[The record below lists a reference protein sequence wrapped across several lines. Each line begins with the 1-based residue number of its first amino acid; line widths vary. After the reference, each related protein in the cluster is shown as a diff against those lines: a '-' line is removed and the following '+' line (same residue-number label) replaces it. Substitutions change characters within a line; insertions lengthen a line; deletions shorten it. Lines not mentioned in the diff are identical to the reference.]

1 MTYPRYFELNG
12 HVHFCSS
19 FLSSFIFC
27 YEYPIVK
34 ITYFGASY
42 KFLDICKF
50 TNEGSSECCSSI
62 QFSLRGAA
70 RHLIGSEE
78 SPDENRNSESPL
90 KLICT
95 NCTIFYINA

>member
-19 FLSSFIFC
+19 FLSSFTFC
-27 YEYPIVK
+27 YEYPIVN

-50 TNEGSSECCSSI
+50 TNKGQTSLHMLQQYPI
-62 QFSLRGAA
+62 QPKRRCKASNRFRGK
-70 RHLIGSEE
+70 
-78 SPDENRNSESPL
+78 P
-90 KLICT
+90 
-95 NCTIFYINA
+95 